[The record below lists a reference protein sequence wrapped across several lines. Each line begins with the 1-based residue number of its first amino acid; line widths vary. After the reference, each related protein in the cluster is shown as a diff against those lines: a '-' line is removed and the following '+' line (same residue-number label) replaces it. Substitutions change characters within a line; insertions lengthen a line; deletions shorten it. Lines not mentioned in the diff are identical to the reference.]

1 MRLLIT
7 GRQPGPGVE
16 RATNNATS
24 LIVSACSFGQGP
36 RQKHGRTKPHLEKD
50 TKGAAPYIT
59 FPQRG
64 GRPGVGLCVSLLSTK
79 PSISQPHSQL

>member
-7 GRQPGPGVE
+7 GRQSGPGVE
-16 RATNNATS
+16 RATNKATS

-36 RQKHGRTKPHLEKD
+36 RQKHGRSKPHLEKD

-59 FPQRG
+59 CPQSG
-64 GRPGVGLCVSLLSTK
+64 SRPGVGLFVSLLSTK
-79 PSISQPHSQL
+79 PSISPPHAQL